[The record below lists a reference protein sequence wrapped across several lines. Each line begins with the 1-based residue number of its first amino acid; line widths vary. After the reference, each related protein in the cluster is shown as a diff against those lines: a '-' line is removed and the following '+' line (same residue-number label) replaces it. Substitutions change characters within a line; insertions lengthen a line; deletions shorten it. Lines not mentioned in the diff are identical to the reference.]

1 MRRIQALAAVFTVVV
16 MSFGGCLDDSENGET
31 NRAPEALILMPRQ
44 ASIMEAGKPFQIDG
58 SASIDPDGDDLQY
71 MWTLS
76 GLGSPVDLSTKMSDL
91 VVIDTPGN
99 DLVLTLMVRDP
110 SGLTGQDIVVISVEP
125 GNRPPTATITTPSNG
140 GAYSEGKEVTFNG
153 MASSDPDNDILSYN
167 WDLGE
172 AGGPTYTASKQSKF
186 KMELDEGDYSVTLTV
201 EDTDGEA
208 SAVTHSFSV
217 TNLPP
222 VASIKADTTSVF
234 TQESIQFSG
243 EDSYDPEGEAL
254 DYLWDF
260 GDNQTSSLKSPQH
273 SWGMAGTYNVKL
285 TVEDG
290 SGQEGSTT
298 KSVEI
303 KSLGPTAEFV
313 FKDGGSEVEKVRANS
328 NITLDASDSSG
339 PDGEIKEYKWDF
351 GDGIERTVNESSTEY
366 SWSAGGYYNVTL
378 IVVDENDE
386 TGEITKILQVIP
398 EDYVDEGQ
406 DGTLVIQNSDE
417 NYNLDVEIFVALFEI
432 DFSEIGCVG
441 VGGQLDYTISVQDS
455 AGSEIGSNEGSVG
468 CGGETASWGVMLFN
482 DEAKLELGEYNVSIA
497 FTNSGA
503 PVQANWDYRFAI
515 TYDF

>member
-1 MRRIQALAAVFTVVV
+1 MQRVQVLAAAFMVAI
-16 MSFGGCLDDSENGET
+16 MCFGGCLDDSKEGET

-44 ASIMEAGKPFQIDG
+44 ASVMEAGKPFQIDG

-110 SGLTGQDIVVISVEP
+110 DGLTGQDIVVISVEP

-186 KMELDEGDYSVTLTV
+186 EMELEEGDYSVTLTV
-201 EDTDGEA
+201 EDPDGES
-208 SAVTHSFSV
+208 SAITHSFSV

-328 NITLDASDSSG
+328 NVTLDASDSSG
-339 PDGEIKEYKWDF
+339 PDGEIKEYRWDF
-351 GDGIERTVNESSTEY
+351 GDGIQRTANESSTEY
-366 SWSAGGYYNVTL
+366 SWSAGGYYNITL
-378 IVVDENDE
+378 VVVDENDE
-386 TGEITKILQVIP
+386 TGEITKILQVVP
-398 EDYVDEGQ
+398 EDYSDEGQ
-406 DGTLVIQNSDE
+406 DGTFVAQSSDE
-417 NYNLDVEIFVALFEI
+417 NYNLDVEIFVSSVEVE
-432 DFSEIGCVG
+432 FSEIGCVG
-441 VGGQLDYTISVQDS
+441 VGGLDYSITVQDS
-455 AGSEIGSNEGSVG
+455 SGSDIGGDEGSIG
-468 CGGETASWGVMLFN
+468 CGGETASWGSTFFDSEGN
-482 DEAKLELGEYNVSIA
+482 GLELGEYQITIT
-497 FTNSGA
+497 FTNNGT
-503 PVQANWDYRFAI
+503 PVQANWDYRLAI

>member
-1 MRRIQALAAVFTVVV
+1 MRKIQALAAAFMVVV
-16 MSFGGCLDDSENGET
+16 ICFGGCLDDSENGET

-44 ASIMEAGKPFQIDG
+44 ASVMEAGKPFQIDG

-172 AGGPTYTASKQSKF
+172 VGGPTYTASKQSKF
-186 KMELDEGDYSVTLTV
+186 EMELDEGDYSVTLTV
-201 EDTDGEA
+201 EDSDGES

-290 SGQEGSTT
+290 SGQEGFTT

-303 KSLGPTAEFV
+303 KSLGPTSEFV

-366 SWSAGGYYNVTL
+366 SWSTGGYYNVTL
-378 IVVDENDE
+378 IVADENDE
-386 TGEITKILQVIP
+386 TGEITRILQVVP
-398 EDYVDEGQ
+398 EDYIDEGQ

-417 NYNLDVEIFVALFEI
+417 NYNLDENLMSKIKNKIKINASPRHVPAKI
-432 DFSEIGCVG
+432 
-441 VGGQLDYTISVQDS
+441 ISVSDIPKTKNGKIVEL
-455 AGSEIGSNEGSVG
+455 AVKNLIEGNEVK
-468 CGGETASWGVMLFN
+468 N
-482 DEAKLELGEYNVSIA
+482 KEALANPQILEQFRNLKELKY
-497 FTNSGA
+497 
-503 PVQANWDYRFAI
+503 
-515 TYDF
+515 